1 MKRLESTIL
10 IVVLFLMPGVLPAQ
24 APADKN
30 RSAAQ
35 APKKNETNKKQQ
47 KKIGEIAGQRTL
59 VDALDEQVP
68 LEIGVQLRIFRQ
80 ARTRRSEIERLEGEL
95 DRRSA
100 RLKGLIDQVESR
112 YKTLR
117 MIQDELA
124 VTAEESQ
131 DTSRADEPDV
141 SDEEKKRKQLEK
153 VAKLAKVFNKMKAE
167 DAAKMIP
174 SMEIDLVVAV
184 IERIKPKQSAKILS
198 KIDPEKAA
206 QITGMLTG
214 MGTGKKRN

>member
-1 MKRLESTIL
+1 
-10 IVVLFLMPGVLPAQ
+10 MPC
-24 APADKN
+24 K
-30 RSAAQ
+30 
-35 APKKNETNKKQQ
+35 KKQR
-47 KKIGEIAGQRTL
+47 KKLGDIAGQRTL

-80 ARTRRSEIERLEGEL
+80 ARKRRSEIERLEGEL

-100 RLKGLIDQVESR
+100 RLKGLIDEVESR

-124 VTAEESQ
+124 VNAEESQ
-131 DTSRADEPDV
+131 DSRRADEPDI
-141 SDEEKKRKQLEK
+141 SDEEKKRKQTEK

-174 SMEIDLVVAV
+174 SMEMDLVVAV

-206 QITGMLTG
+206 QITGILTG
-214 MGTGKKRN
+214 MGSEKKRN